1 MKIYLSHS
9 SEYDY
14 ENKLYK
20 PIKKSDLTKS
30 NFFVLPHEQK
40 MVNSKEVIFNSDL
53 MIAEVS
59 LSSTGQGIE
68 IGWADS
74 AKIPI
79 LFIYEKGSKISS
91 SLKFITDKF
100 IEYEN
105 IEDMVIKISN
115 YIEGFK
121 KH

>member
-20 PIKKSDLTKS
+20 PIKKSDLIKS
-30 NFFVLPHEQK
+30 NFFVFPHEQK
-40 MVNSKEVIFNSDL
+40 MVNSKEVIANSDL

-79 LFIYEKGSKISS
+79 LCIYEKGSKISS

-105 IEDMVIKISN
+105 TEDMIIKISN
-115 YIEGFK
+115 YIEK
-121 KH
+121 I

>member
-20 PIKKSDLTKS
+20 PIKKSDLIKS
-30 NFFVLPHEQK
+30 NFFIFPHEHK
-40 MVNSKEVIFNSDL
+40 IVNSKEVISNSDF